1 MSPDEWYGATSV
13 TRADGRPDVSDSF
26 KTRLTR
32 RGTISA
38 GGKHDV
44 RLTVFTLF
52 VNDQDQALRF
62 YVGRLG
68 FVVSEDNRMGD
79 YRWLLVRAPETQDVA
94 INLEARPHAGPA
106 GPRWESGRWQ
116 TLFAL
121 ATDNCRRDFQAMTAR
136 ASP

>member
-1 MSPDEWYGATSV
+1 M
-13 TRADGRPDVSDSF
+13 
-26 KTRLTR
+26 
-32 RGTISA
+32 
-38 GGKHDV
+38 

-94 INLEARPHAGPA
+94 INLELARTPDQQALVGNQGAGKPCS
-106 GPRWESGRWQ
+106 RWRP
-116 TLFAL
+116 TTAV
-121 ATDNCRRDFQAMTAR
+121 ATSR
-136 ASP
+136 P